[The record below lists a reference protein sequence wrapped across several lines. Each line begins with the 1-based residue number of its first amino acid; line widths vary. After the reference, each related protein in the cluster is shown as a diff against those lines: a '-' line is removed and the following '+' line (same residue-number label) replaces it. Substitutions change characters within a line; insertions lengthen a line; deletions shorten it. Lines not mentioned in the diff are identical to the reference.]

1 MNLDAKIFVAGHRG
15 LVGSAILQALQER
28 GYTHLVTRTRAELD
42 LLDQAAVRQFFLTQG
57 IEYVFLAAARVG
69 GIQANKMYPAQ
80 FIQENLTIQTH
91 VIHSAHEGGV
101 KKLLFMGSSCT
112 YPEHCPQPMQER
124 HFLSGPLEA
133 NTLPYAVAKIAG
145 ITMCQAYAKQYGS
158 NFISLNPA
166 NLYGLGDNWHDL
178 QNSHV
183 LPALIRKVHTAK
195 TEGLN
200 QVEIWGDGTP
210 SREFLF
216 ADDLADACIFLM
228 NNYDSPELI
237 NVGSGEEI
245 TIADLAHL
253 VADVIGYKGEFF
265 FNAAYPNGTPRKL
278 MDPTKLQAL
287 GWKPRYGLR
296 AGLELVYRKVFLEK
310 A

>member
-1 MNLDAKIFVAGHRG
+1 MMNLDAKIFVAGHRG
-15 LVGSAILQALQER
+15 LVGSAILEALQER
-28 GYTHLVTRTRAELD
+28 GYTNLVTRTRQELD
-42 LLDQAAVRQFFLTQG
+42 LLDQAAVHRFFETQG

-69 GIQANKMYPAQ
+69 GINANKTYPAE
-80 FIQENLTIQTH
+80 FIQQNITIQTN
-91 VIHSAHEGGV
+91 VIHGAHLGGV

-112 YPEHCPQPMQER
+112 YPEHCPQPMQEA
-124 HFLSGPLEA
+124 HMLTGPLEA

-145 ITMCQAYAKQYGS
+145 ITMCQAYARQYGS

-166 NLYGLGDNWHDL
+166 NLYGLKDNWHDL

-183 LPALIRKVHTAK
+183 LPALLRKVHTAK
-195 TEGLN
+195 LEGKD

-228 NNYDSPELI
+228 NHYDSPELI
-237 NVGSGEEI
+237 NVGSGEET
-245 TIADLAHL
+245 TIAALAHL
-253 VADVIGYKGEFF
+253 VADVVGYQGQFF
-265 FNAAYPNGTPRKL
+265 FNAQYPNGTPRKL

-296 AGLELVYRKVFLEK
+296 AGLELVYRKVFLEG
-310 A
+310 